1 MESQN
6 LNIWVAFG
14 AGILSFL
21 SPCVLPLVPG
31 YISLMSGV
39 SIDRLKEGG
48 SGGNAR
54 RAVIVNSLA
63 FNAGLSVI
71 FLALGTT
78 AGFVGASIITNRWV
92 RWIGGAVIILFGLQ
106 LIGLLKIGTLY
117 KDTRF
122 FSSEKPRGP
131 LGSFTLGIAFAAGWT
146 PCIGPILGGILGLA
160 AASGGW
166 RSGLIL
172 SAFYSAGLAVPFLL
186 TGLGINKFL
195 AFYGKFRK
203 HLHKVEVVSGVVL
216 ILVGLLIMTGK
227 STLLTS
233 GTLAKYLPNAEGWIK
248 VKQPPPPPPVAGS
261 NFQPAPEV
269 ELSTLEGQPFHLAN
283 LHGRVVL
290 LNFWATWCM
299 PCRAE
304 IPEFNAMQRD
314 LKAQGLEVVGVSTSP
329 GDTIEVIRD
338 FQKDLKQEYTVLRGA
353 EAVGQKF
360 GNGPGLPVTY
370 LIDREGRIRQKI
382 DGSRDRAGWEA
393 AVRPLLEEAALADT
407 RSPREASMEELQAAP
422 PDILRAEH
430 CDIEENVAYT
440 PEMGG
445 RAPLWVRFDASAAR
459 APCGRIRSWV
469 WNFGDGT
476 TGSGKKVTHTYS
488 KPGNYIAHV
497 NITDSKGYRNLVE
510 IDYGINATGANP

>member
-6 LNIWVAFG
+6 ITIGIAFV

-54 RAVIVNSLA
+54 RAVILNSLA

-78 AGFVGASIITNRWV
+78 AGLVGASIISNSWV
-92 RWIGGAVIILFGLQ
+92 RGIGGLIIILFGLQ
-106 LIGLLKIGTLY
+106 LIGLLKISTLY

-122 FSSEKPRGP
+122 FSNEKPRGP

-146 PCIGPILGGILGLA
+146 PCIGPILGGIIGLA

-172 SAFYSAGLAVPFLL
+172 SAFYSAGLSLPFLA
-186 TGLGINKFL
+186 TGLGINQFL
-195 AFYGKFRK
+195 AFYGKFRR

-216 ILVGLLIMTGK
+216 IIVGLLVMTGQ

-233 GTLAKYLPNAEGWIK
+233 TRLAAWLPNAEGWIK
-248 VKQPPPPPPVAGS
+248 VKP
-261 NFQPAPEV
+261 PAPATAANVKFEAAPDV
-269 ELSTLEGQPFHLAN
+269 ELQTLEGQPFRLTG
-283 LHGRVVL
+283 LRGRVVL
-290 LNFWATWCM
+290 LNFWATWCI

-304 IPEFNAMQRD
+304 IPEFNAMQREF
-314 LKAQGLEVVGVSTSP
+314 KPKGFEVVGVSTSP
-329 GDTIEVIRD
+329 GDTVEAIRD

-353 EAVGQKF
+353 EEIGEKF

-370 LIDREGRIRQKI
+370 LIDRDGRIRQKI
-382 DGSRDRAGWEA
+382 TGARDREGWEA
-393 AVRPLLEEAALADT
+393 AVKPLLDE
-407 RSPREASMEELQAAP
+407 
-422 PDILRAEH
+422 
-430 CDIEENVAYT
+430 T
-440 PEMGG
+440 P
-445 RAPLWVRFDASAAR
+445 
-459 APCGRIRSWV
+459 
-469 WNFGDGT
+469 
-476 TGSGKKVTHTYS
+476 
-488 KPGNYIAHV
+488 
-497 NITDSKGYRNLVE
+497 
-510 IDYGINATGANP
+510 ATAQKMN